1 MVHPKLSHTLSH
13 HRILEHNM
21 AGLYI
26 YQLIVN
32 EINGLELIM
41 EEYGINEKIVSSLPM
56 CNRGRGCLV

>member
-1 MVHPKLSHTLSH
+1 
-13 HRILEHNM
+13 M

-32 EINGLELIM
+32 EINGVELIM